1 MPALPTSQRF
11 FAPEIT
17 KVYWLPA
24 VAASNLTPTRAEI
37 TAGTDLSGE
46 IADIQGW
53 VVEGGAIPTPD
64 LGSRFIASI
73 PGRTSV
79 QDSSLTL
86 YADEAGVDVRTVLAQ
101 GDNGFILFA
110 DGGDV
115 AGRPADVFP
124 VRVNSVG
131 KMRSTGD
138 QASQITVRFNIT
150 AEPAT
155 DVDLPAAV

>member
-1 MPALPTSQRF
+1 MPALATSVRF
-11 FAPEIT
+11 FAPEIS

-24 VAASNLTPTRAEI
+24 IAASNLTPTRAEI
-37 TAGTDLSGE
+37 TAGTDLTGE

-73 PGRTSV
+73 PGRTNV
-79 QDSSLTL
+79 ADSSLTL
-86 YADEAGVDVRTVLAQ
+86 YADQTGNDVRDVLTQ
-101 GDNGFILFA
+101 GLNGYVLFA

-115 AGRPADVFP
+115 TGQPADVFP

-138 QASQITVRFNIT
+138 QAFQISVRFNIT

-155 DVDLPAAV
+155 DVVLPATA